1 MFKVA
6 SGVGRSG
13 FMPRTTPFARD
24 RGIKPLLLARTS
36 GPVTT
41 FDLPTFDFLPLTDSQ
56 AP

>member
-13 FMPRTTPFARD
+13 FMPRTTPFARH
-24 RGIKPLLLARTS
+24 RGIKPILLSRTS

-41 FDLPTFDFLPLTDSQ
+41 FDFRLSDL
-56 AP
+56 